1 MVAGFSRKPPIATT
15 RMASPGP
22 FGIYRS
28 SSVEYTARRGLVG
41 SVVLATAN

>member
-1 MVAGFSRKPPIATT
+1 MVAGFFRKPPIAT
-15 RMASPGP
+15 SPGP
-22 FGIYRS
+22 FGIYHS